1 MVKAIEMLV
10 EEHKNILRVTEAI
23 ERECEQISSGKTV
36 NEDFFTKVIDFI
48 RNYADKLHH
57 AKEEDILFK
66 EFLKQAE
73 QGRVHCNPIE
83 QMLYEHDVG
92 RSYVKALEEGV
103 KESNKEKI
111 TKNALGYAG
120 LIRGHI
126 FKEDNVLYPMSEQAL
141 SKKTFENI
149 QKAFTK
155 INEKNKNEIEKY
167 AGFARESEKEGEK

>member
-66 EFLKQAE
+66 EFNKSQS
-73 QGRVHCNPIE
+73 HCNPTE
-83 QMLYEHDVG
+83 QMLYEHDLG
-92 RSYVKALEEGV
+92 RNFVKGMEQAS
-103 KESNKEKI
+103 KENNKEKLME
-111 TKNALGYAG
+111 NARGYSQ
-120 LIRGHI
+120 LLQEHI
-126 FKEDNVLYPMSEQAL
+126 YKEDNILYPMADEAL
-141 SKKTFENI
+141 NEKTQKSMLEKFKKL
-149 QKAFTK
+149 
-155 INEKNKNEIEKY
+155 EKNKEKHLSVLKY
-167 AGFARESEKEGEK
+167 FEKRK